1 MHLVGYSHVSALEY
15 FTKALY
21 WKIYRMPVLNAAVYF
36 NAEYE
41 YRRQCKY
48 RHKSCLLSH
57 HKATGRGPLMD
68 PWSASESEW
77 MKRLSS
83 REKVCTFG
91 HLSHL
96 LGYNQLVLVGGRG
109 EGEIETATRMRT
121 VRNYKETQTHLSLC
135 FLVIHSECFL
145 LELPSTCRKENTTGL
160 VK

>member
-1 MHLVGYSHVSALEY
+1 
-15 FTKALY
+15 
-21 WKIYRMPVLNAAVYF
+21 
-36 NAEYE
+36 
-41 YRRQCKY
+41 
-48 RHKSCLLSH
+48 
-57 HKATGRGPLMD
+57 
-68 PWSASESEW
+68 

-96 LGYNQLVLVGGRG
+96 SGIQSAGTGGGGGGGGGEG

-145 LELPSTCRKENTTGL
+145 LELTSISKKENTIGL